1 MHIYCTDTYIR
12 VGQPTNA
19 TNAATINATAD
30 EGVATRT
37 VPSGHCSL
45 PHRFLF
51 HPRQAGHKK
60 HAKLGPALFLIHFH
74 QFPPITL
81 FVFHPRQAGH
91 KKHAKPGPAPLFL
104 THFHQ
109 FPPITLFVQ
118 TYSTEQP

>member
-1 MHIYCTDTYIR
+1 MYIYCTDTYIR

-60 HAKLGPALFLIHFH
+60 HAKLGPALFFNT
-74 QFPPITL
+74 FPPISTHYIVCISPTPSRAQKTRQAWPCT
-81 FVFHPRQAGH
+81 FVFN
-91 KKHAKPGPAPLFL
+91 
-104 THFHQ
+104 T
-109 FPPITLFVQ
+109 FPPI
-118 TYSTEQP
+118 STHYIVCTNLLD